1 MSSSQDTPYRAA
13 SFKAPEKPSMVWQLS
28 WTKEGS
34 GFPVMETGAMVLSL
48 LGLGTSAS
56 FIFEGPIPPV
66 LRAFGVFGVFLTVW
80 LALFLRRVP
89 R

>member
-1 MSSSQDTPYRAA
+1 MSSNQDTPYHAA
-13 SFKAPEKPSMVWQLS
+13 SFKAPEKPPMVWRLS
-28 WTKEGS
+28 WTKEGL
-34 GFPVMETGAMVLSL
+34 GFPVMETGATILFL

-56 FIFEGPIPPV
+56 FIFEGSTPPV
-66 LRAFGVFGVFLTVW
+66 LRAFGVFGVLLTVW

>member
-1 MSSSQDTPYRAA
+1 MSSNQDTPYRAA
-13 SFKAPEKPSMVWQLS
+13 SFKAPEKPPMVWRLS

-34 GFPVMETGAMVLSL
+34 GFPVMEVGATVLAFW
-48 LGLGTSAS
+48 GIVTCMS
-56 FIFEGPIPPV
+56 FVFEGPIPPV
-66 LRAFGVFGVFLTVW
+66 LRAFAVFGVLLTVW